1 METVFKLKA
10 TELDKSFID
19 SVKNLFKDSEIE
31 ISIRLALDETEY
43 LMSSSENKKYLLKAI
58 KDLKTNKNL
67 VRFSGDEFEEYT
79 EKLFHE

>member
-31 ISIRLALDETEY
+31 ISIRPALDETEY